1 MDRGKVIIKPTDPR
15 FRLMGRWASSDS
27 KSIIAQWC
35 GAQIAFTISR
45 CALLKLRVGGQTR
58 RVDKFNGGTPMLA
71 CTLYRSRTDSPVIRT
86 FEPRANEDLVILP
99 AEETYLISSSKAYE
113 RVKRYSDT
121 NRLGLNP
128 RIGCNHH
135 RLSTSLCQFIIGHQ
149 SKYIS

>member
-1 MDRGKVIIKPTDPR
+1 MDRGEISIKATDPR
-15 FRLMGRWASSDS
+15 FCRVGRWTPSDTQ
-27 KSIIAQWC
+27 SIIAQWC

-99 AEETYLISSSKAYE
+99 AEETYLIPSNKAYE
-113 RVKRYSDT
+113 RVNVTVTLIDW
-121 NRLGLNP
+121 
-128 RIGCNHH
+128 
-135 RLSTSLCQFIIGHQ
+135 
-149 SKYIS
+149 